1 MVWILFYGFRRIL
14 VISYGG
20 KGFLAKISEINNKG
34 DIMSNKSSVNL
45 SVLNQEVPDLS
56 LSATGGALVN
66 LKKLKGKTLVVYFYP
81 KDDTPGCTQEG
92 ADFTQLDKKFQ
103 KLGAKIFGV
112 SKDSLLSHEKFKSK
126 QKYSFDL
133 ISDPEGKLCTA
144 FKVLKEK
151 SMFGK
156 KYYGIERS
164 TFVISKAGKIK
175 KEWRKVKVK
184 DHAQEVL
191 AFVKNLNAS

>member
-1 MVWILFYGFRRIL
+1 
-14 VISYGG
+14 
-20 KGFLAKISEINNKG
+20 
-34 DIMSNKSSVNL
+34 MSQRKSSVDSSL
-45 SVLNQEVPDLS
+45 SSPSVLNQGVPDLS

-66 LKKLKGKTLVVYFYP
+66 LKKLKGTFLVLYFYP
-81 KDDTPGCTQEG
+81 KDHTPGCTQEG
-92 ADFTQLDKKFQ
+92 ADFTRLDKKFQ

-112 SKDSLLSHEKFKSK
+112 SKDSLSSHEKFKSK

-133 ISDPEGKLCTA
+133 ISDPEGKLCSA

-151 SMFGK
+151 TMFGK

-164 TFVISKAGKIK
+164 TFVISKQGKIK

-191 AFVKNLNAS
+191 DFVKSLSSG